1 MLAMFIPSLRAT
13 RPDAR
18 TLRRRK
24 LLVWQVAESLHRRE
38 AAHAAWGHLGIKQRL
53 KLGSYILDLVRRNR
67 GNDGGRY
74 ITKEI
79 P

>member
-1 MLAMFIPSLRAT
+1 MMALYIPSLRAT
-13 RPDAR
+13 RPDAK

-24 LLVWQVAESLHRRE
+24 LLVWQVAESLHERE
-38 AAHAAWGHLGIKQRL
+38 AAHAAWGHLGIERRL
-53 KLGSYILDLVRRNR
+53 KLGSLIVDLVRRNR

-74 ITKEI
+74 IKCEI

>member
-1 MLAMFIPSLRAT
+1 MALFIPSLRAT

-38 AAHAAWGHLGIKQRL
+38 AAHAARGHLGIERRLELELAHPGPGAPQPRQR
-53 KLGSYILDLVRRNR
+53 RRALA
-67 GNDGGRY
+67 
-74 ITKEI
+74 ITKET

>member
-1 MLAMFIPSLRAT
+1 MLAYISPVRST
-13 RPDAR
+13 RPDDK

-24 LLVWQVAESLHRRE
+24 LMVWQVAESLHERE
-38 AAHAAWGHLGIKQRL
+38 AAHVAWGHLGITQRL

-74 ITKEI
+74 LTREI